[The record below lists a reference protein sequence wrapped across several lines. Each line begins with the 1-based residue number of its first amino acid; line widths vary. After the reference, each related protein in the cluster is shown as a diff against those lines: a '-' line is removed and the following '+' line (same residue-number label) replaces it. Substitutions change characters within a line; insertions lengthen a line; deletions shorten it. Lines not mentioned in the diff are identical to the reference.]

1 MCFQNVHV
9 EMRKILNGVFKIYQ
23 IHPKIKILFKIS
35 TYSRDSRM
43 EILLRPQNL
52 PLK

>member
-23 IHPKIKILFKIS
+23 IHPRIKILFKIS
-35 TYSRDSRM
+35 TYSRPSAFSEFTTEM
-43 EILLRPQNL
+43 INNF
-52 PLK
+52 